1 MGQKVHPVGLRLG
14 ITKSC
19 DSQWIP
25 DETHHYP
32 QLIKEDKWIR
42 SLIKKRF
49 PKAKISKIYI
59 TRQEYKTEIKIAAA
73 YPKYVIKS
81 ELHTSLLKKDLYYPI
96 KSISTER
103 IADPLINAEFIA
115 NSIAETLQARGSFRF
130 AMKQAIKKTKTK
142 TAKQKIKGIKIQIS
156 GRLNGAEMARTE
168 WVRSGQVPLH
178 TLKENIDYCAYPAQ
192 TRYGILGI
200 KIWICNR

>member
-32 QLIKEDKWIR
+32 QLIKEDEWIR

-81 ELHTSLLKKDLYYPI
+81 ELHTSLLKKDLYYICIVQIALEIELYREKIISPCPVSRGAMRYFVKKKK
-96 KSISTER
+96 KS
-103 IADPLINAEFIA
+103 
-115 NSIAETLQARGSFRF
+115 
-130 AMKQAIKKTKTK
+130 
-142 TAKQKIKGIKIQIS
+142 
-156 GRLNGAEMARTE
+156 
-168 WVRSGQVPLH
+168 
-178 TLKENIDYCAYPAQ
+178 
-192 TRYGILGI
+192 
-200 KIWICNR
+200 